1 MGKSLFLT
9 VIYAVCSLCYMAAQ
23 GLVNVKHYSVK
34 DGMSQ
39 NTVQGVL
46 QDNEGYIW
54 MATWNGLEK
63 FDGYSFKNYKTYPT
77 DKVKLQYN
85 RLVNLQLGGNQMLVC
100 QSYDRRVYLFD
111 IRRECFEDVFVYH
124 PEVKLCT
131 AASKIITLPNGM
143 VWIVGTNGDLWR
155 IDCFRYKDK
164 GGLVYLPTHS
174 DAERKRYVFTV
185 SLDMQG
191 NEWVLTDK
199 GYFVYGNNAL
209 KGNDAYRY
217 TASVGKRFFVAD
229 SRNKLMEYLPEKG
242 LSDVRLS
249 RPAENIRQIFPLSDG
264 LLGILMKRSFAVY
277 NPADGKSVSLLLDET
292 QEDFQPVYIFQDSK
306 KNIWVQNKF
315 KHIVRLDPKCRQAE
329 FLDYPR
335 RQASE
340 DEACFIHE
348 DEYGHIW
355 AYSNNGFFSYYNPKK
370 HVFQQS
376 YMLNDAT
383 KTMYEGINRVY
394 YIDNHKNVWMAQE
407 GGIDRIAFLN
417 TNFEYLNTPSALVR
431 GLYIDSRGRIWVA
444 SKDGMVKVYDKAVS
458 YTHLTLPTSI
468 TV

>member
-306 KNIWVQNKF
+306 RI
-315 KHIVRLDPKCRQAE
+315 
-329 FLDYPR
+329 
-335 RQASE
+335 
-340 DEACFIHE
+340 
-348 DEYGHIW
+348 YGC
-355 AYSNNGFFSYYNPKK
+355 
-370 HVFQQS
+370 
-376 YMLNDAT
+376 
-383 KTMYEGINRVY
+383 KT
-394 YIDNHKNVWMAQE
+394 
-407 GGIDRIAFLN
+407 
-417 TNFEYLNTPSALVR
+417 S
-431 GLYIDSRGRIWVA
+431 S
-444 SKDGMVKVYDKAVS
+444 
-458 YTHLTLPTSI
+458 SI
-468 TV
+468 